1 VRLQRVPLIVLGLA
15 AGALAAAAVLFQ
27 TSPGAVARR
36 QQEAALQ
43 AAPAVGTAPASP
55 ADEGR
60 ATIDVLAAVRAQ
72 GEITAELSAVLA
84 PIRSV
89 VLAAEVSGRVVE
101 VAAEEHEP
109 VEAGDVLVRLERSLL
124 RAGVER
130 SEAQLLRAEAAHG
143 LARTELARQR
153 DLARRDVAST
163 AELDRAQNQERATY
177 AELLDARAALDDA
190 RTRLSKTVVAA
201 PFGGFVNSLDLEPG
215 AYVRAGEEIVE
226 LLDIDE
232 IEVEFGV
239 TDREVVALR
248 RGDPIRLW
256 VDVFAGEWFDGT
268 IAQIGRAADRQTQKY
283 PVEARVPN
291 PEARL
296 LPGMLGKV
304 RFGVGDRAP
313 AIRIPR
319 RALQSEFELD
329 YVFVVQGSG
338 DKASV
343 VRRRIAARLVPFR
356 PDLVEVLEGL
366 SEGERI
372 AVSGVRELHDG
383 RAVRVRE
390 PRS

>member
-1 VRLQRVPLIVLGLA
+1 MKLQRVPLIVLGI
-15 AGALAAAAVLFQ
+15 AGAALAGAAVLFE

-36 QQEAALQ
+36 EQAAALES
-43 AAPAVGTAPASP
+43 APAVGAASALAAKEARTA
-55 ADEGR
+55 
-60 ATIDVLAAVRAQ
+60 IDVVVAVRSQEEVA
-72 GEITAELSAVLA
+72 AELSAVLA

-89 VLAAEVSGRVVE
+89 VLAAEVSGLVVA
-101 VAAEEHEP
+101 VAAEEHER

-124 RAGVER
+124 SAGVER
-130 SEAQLLRAEAAHG
+130 SEAQLLRAKAAH
-143 LARTELARQR
+143 ELATIELSRRR
-153 DLARRDVAST
+153 DLARRDVASA
-163 AELDRAQNQERATY
+163 AELDRAQNQERAAY

-190 RTRLSKTVVAA
+190 RTRLSKTLIAA
-201 PFGGFVNSLDLEPG
+201 PFGGVVNSLDLEPG

-226 LLDIDE
+226 LIDLDE

-239 TDREVVALR
+239 SDREVVALR
-248 RGDPIRLW
+248 RGDPIRLRI
-256 VDVFAGEWFDGT
+256 DAFAGEWFDGI
-268 IAQIGRAADRQTQKY
+268 IAQIGRAADPQTQKY

-304 RFGVGDRAP
+304 RFAVGSRAP

-329 YVFVVQGSG
+329 YVFVVEGSG
-338 DKASV
+338 ETATV
-343 VRRRIAARLVPFR
+343 MRRRVAVRPIPFR
-356 PDLVEVLEGL
+356 PDMVEVLEGL

-372 AVSGVRELHDG
+372 AVSGVRGLHDG

-390 PRS
+390 HQS